1 VDERERHRE
10 VLAINRAIA
19 SAEDY
24 DEVLRR
30 VVDGTATFTGA
41 TACLLLLSQEDGLA
55 RVVRSVGIDPARAAR
70 LAVPL
75 NERID
80 RELRGLL
87 GFQARDEFVGVPVI
101 GKRGMMGVLAVYRQA
116 PQAVEGV
123 RDDELISA
131 FADQAAIALDNAE
144 RITERKR
151 AEEHLRRSGE
161 QLRALATKLQSIR
174 EEEKSRIA
182 RDLHDELGQALA
194 ALKIHLRSLESAIGA
209 LGGDGGKTLL
219 DRVVAASALA
229 DETVET
235 VHRIAVELR
244 PGTLDHLGLG
254 VTLQQEARRF
264 EQRTGIRCDTHLPEH
279 LPALEPEL
287 ATALYR
293 ICQEAMTNVFRH
305 AEASRVAVRLDVA
318 SDSVTLEVDDDGRGF
333 DFASLHIP
341 SALGLLGMI
350 ERARA
355 LGGEVTFRQA
365 SAGRGTVVSA
375 SIPFP
380 SVPRSEPPPAAAQ
393 DVPQG
398 VPPRPLTSS

>member
-1 VDERERHRE
+1 MDEPERHRE

-24 DEVLRR
+24 DEVLRL
-30 VVDGTATFTGA
+30 VVDRTAAFTGA
-41 TACLLLLSQEDGLA
+41 TACVLLLSQEDGLA

-75 NERID
+75 SERID
-80 RELRGLL
+80 RELCSLL

-101 GKRGMMGVLAVYRQA
+101 GRQGMMGVLAIYREA
-116 PQAVEGV
+116 PHAVEGV

-151 AEEHLRRSGE
+151 AEEHLRRSQE

-182 RDLHDELGQALA
+182 RDLHDELGQTLT

-209 LGGDGGKTLL
+209 LGGDVGKGLL
-219 DRVVAASALA
+219 DQVVAASALA
-229 DETVET
+229 DETIET

-254 VTLQQEARRF
+254 VALQQEARRF
-264 EQRTGIRCDTHLPEH
+264 EQRTGIRCETRLPEH
-279 LPALEPEL
+279 LPALAPEL

-293 ICQEAMTNVFRH
+293 ICQEAMTNVSRH
-305 AEASRVAVRLDVA
+305 AEASRVVVRLDVA
-318 SDSVTLEVDDDGRGF
+318 SDRVTLEVDDDGRGF
-333 DFASLHIP
+333 DFASLHSP

-355 LGGEVTFRQA
+355 LGGEVNFRR
-365 SAGRGTVVSA
+365 GERGTVVSA

-380 SVPRSEPPPAAAQ
+380 SVPRSEPPPAAAH
-393 DVPQG
+393 DVSQGIPPQ
-398 VPPRPLTSS
+398 P

>member
-1 VDERERHRE
+1 
-10 VLAINRAIA
+10 
-19 SAEDY
+19 
-24 DEVLRR
+24 
-30 VVDGTATFTGA
+30 
-41 TACLLLLSQEDGLA
+41 
-55 RVVRSVGIDPARAAR
+55 
-70 LAVPL
+70 
-75 NERID
+75 
-80 RELRGLL
+80 
-87 GFQARDEFVGVPVI
+87 VPVI
-101 GKRGMMGVLAVYRQA
+101 GKNGLMGILAVYRQA

-144 RITERKR
+144 RLTERKR
-151 AEEHLRRSGE
+151 AEEHLRRSRE

-182 RDLHDELGQALA
+182 RDLHDELGQTLT

-209 LGGDGGKTLL
+209 LGGDGGKGLL

-264 EQRTGIRCDTHLPEH
+264 EQRTGIRCDIHVPEH

-293 ICQEAMTNVFRH
+293 ICQEAMTNVSRH

-318 SDSVTLEVDDDGRGF
+318 DRVTLEVDDDGRGF
-333 DFASLHIP
+333 DFASLHSP
-341 SALGLLGMI
+341 SLGLLGMI

-355 LGGEVTFRQA
+355 LGGEVTFQRGQ
-365 SAGRGTVVSA
+365 RGTVVSA

-380 SVPRSEPPPAAAQ
+380 SVPRSEPPPAAAH

-398 VPPRPLTSS
+398 VPPKR